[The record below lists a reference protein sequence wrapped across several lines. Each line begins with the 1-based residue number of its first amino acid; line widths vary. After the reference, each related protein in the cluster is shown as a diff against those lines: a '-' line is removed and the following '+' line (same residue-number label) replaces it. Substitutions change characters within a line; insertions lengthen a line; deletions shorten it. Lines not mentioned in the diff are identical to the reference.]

1 MKIVPWLLSVL
12 ASAVA
17 TSASVAAAASPADA
31 SADAAASAAP
41 ALQTAA
47 GEPLACRLDALS
59 PAERARH
66 QKLTALL
73 QRAVV
78 GVRELPDGYELALD
92 LSRLPADAQGDPVCV
107 VEIAEWVDLEA
118 RCCPFLDFG
127 IAVRGKG
134 TVAPERCAHEDA
146 PGERR
151 ADADAP
157 GQGHAPAEAVALA
170 LTGGPGVKDFLK
182 SEFAPI
188 QKKLESRP

>member
-1 MKIVPWLLSVL
+1 MNVVPFCFSIL
-12 ASAVA
+12 
-17 TSASVAAAASPADA
+17 T
-31 SADAAASAAP
+31 AAASATAAP
-41 ALQTAA
+41 AASPTVTAA
-47 GEPLACRLDALS
+47 LEAPAEEPLACRLDALS

-66 QKLTALL
+66 QKLAALL
-73 QRAVV
+73 ERAAV
-78 GVRELPDGYELALD
+78 GVRELPAGYELALD

-134 TVAPERCAHEDA
+134 VVA

-151 ADADAP
+151 
-157 GQGHAPAEAVALA
+157 APAEAVALA

-182 SEFAPI
+182 TEFSLI